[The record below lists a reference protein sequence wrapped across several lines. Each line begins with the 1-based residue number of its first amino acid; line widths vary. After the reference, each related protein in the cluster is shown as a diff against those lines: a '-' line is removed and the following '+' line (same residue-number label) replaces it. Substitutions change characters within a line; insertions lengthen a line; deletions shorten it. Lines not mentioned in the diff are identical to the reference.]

1 MYEKLKDILHIKH
14 IISTKVKYYDFFSTN
29 APLKEYCISYHFE
42 LRRFILEL
50 IRKDENLSKEYQH
63 NNHHF
68 YNRANGRS
76 DAEES
81 ADALRKTR
89 QEPV

>member
-14 IISTKVKYYDFFSTN
+14 TIGTKVKYYDFFSQM
-29 APLKEYCISYHFE
+29 LLSECCISYHFE

-68 YNRANGRS
+68 YNRANVYPFL
-76 DAEES
+76 S
-81 ADALRKTR
+81 APYCFK
-89 QEPV
+89 